1 MKGISMNKFVAF
13 ILSLFGIKEQAK
25 STAET
30 VEVEAPKAPA
40 KVAKAP
46 VVKKVSR
53 YRGRPA
59 PRGGAILLASNCR
72 GLLVKRM
79 H

>member
-1 MKGISMNKFVAF
+1 MNKFVAF
-13 ILSLFGIKEQAK
+13 IPSLFGIKEQAK

-40 KVAKAP
+40 P
-46 VVKKVSR
+46 VVRKVVT
-53 YRGRPA
+53 RPA
-59 PRGGAILLASNCR
+59 PRGEAILLARNCR